1 MDKTCVIV
9 VAVGIGVLVV
19 LAGIAL
25 YGGPVPAFP
34 QALESWTG
42 WVASIVAI
50 IVSARVLWTTA
61 EALVA
66 RLKRQ

>member
-1 MDKTCVIV
+1 MDTACVIV
-9 VAVGIGVLVV
+9 VAIGVAILAL

-25 YGGPVPAFP
+25 TGGTVPQFP
-34 QALESWTG
+34 EALESWTG

-50 IVSARVLWTTA
+50 IVSARALWTTA

-66 RLKRQ
+66 RLKRP